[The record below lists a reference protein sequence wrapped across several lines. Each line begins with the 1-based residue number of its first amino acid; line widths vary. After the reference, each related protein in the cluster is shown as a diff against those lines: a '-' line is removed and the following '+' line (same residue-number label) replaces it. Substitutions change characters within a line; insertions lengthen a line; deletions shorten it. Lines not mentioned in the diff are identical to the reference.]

1 MLKMNYNV
9 ILSCLKRPVLAS
21 FALFSV
27 YFSQA
32 QARVSGAGALAD
44 DMLDPIG
51 LFSKFVN
58 AGCIIIGVGFIFA
71 SIVKYFEHRRS
82 PLMVPISTVI
92 FLLLAGIVLLAI
104 PAFSYFYTKYY
115 GIVLR

>member
-1 MLKMNYNV
+1 MLKMNYKA
-9 ILSCLKRPVLAS
+9 ILSCFKRAVLAS
-21 FALFSV
+21 FVLFSI
-27 YFSQA
+27 YFGQA
-32 QARVSGAGALAD
+32 QARVTGAGAIAD

-58 AGCIIIGVGFIFA
+58 AGCIVIGVGFTFA

-82 PLMVPISTVI
+82 PLMVPISTVV
-92 FLLLAGIVLLAI
+92 FLLIAGLVLLAI
-104 PAFSYFYTKYY
+104 PAFSYFYTQNY

>member
-1 MLKMNYNV
+1 MLTINFKRV
-9 ILSCLKRPVLAS
+9 SSFLKCPLLAS
-21 FALFSV
+21 FALFGI
-27 YFSQA
+27 YFDQA
-32 QARVSGAGALAD
+32 LARVSGAGALAD

-58 AGCIIIGVGFIFA
+58 AGCIVIGVGFIFA

-92 FLLLAGIVLLAI
+92 FLLIAGIVLLAI
-104 PAFSYFYTKYY
+104 PVFSYFYTQYY